1 MSRKDIKQ
9 INKYCEYCGKK
20 LERKRYNWRLE
31 DFGVFNR
38 RKYCNKDCMRKAFI
52 KVGINDNQSYSNA
65 HCTARHINGEIL
77 QIDKCQICGKD
88 GKLDVHHIDG
98 NYQNNTIG
106 NLMILCRSCHMKIHK
121 PQNKC
126 KICDNYADG
135 GLGYCNKHYLR
146 YKKYGNPLLIK
157 LCNGK
162 YVERI

>member
-20 LERKRYNWRLE
+20 LERKRYNGRLE

-52 KVGINDNQSYSNA
+52 KVGINDNQSY
-65 HCTARHINGEIL
+65 
-77 QIDKCQICGKD
+77 
-88 GKLDVHHIDG
+88 
-98 NYQNNTIG
+98 
-106 NLMILCRSCHMKIHK
+106 LCRSCHMKIHK